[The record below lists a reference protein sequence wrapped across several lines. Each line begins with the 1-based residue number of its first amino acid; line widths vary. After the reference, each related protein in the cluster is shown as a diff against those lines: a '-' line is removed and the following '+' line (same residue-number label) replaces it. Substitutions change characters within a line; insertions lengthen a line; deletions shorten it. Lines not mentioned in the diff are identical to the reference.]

1 MVHARPGTPAACRI
15 VIGATPW
22 PEDTVIECSG
32 CGRMI
37 GSNSPHWVFRGNVLT
52 RTTAVL
58 CVFCEVCTN
67 GSAPELHTLVHP
79 GCSVPGHDLW
89 NHSEWAL
96 AKNGAE
102 ARSAVWAWMVR
113 DRRDERG
120 PETAADLIA
129 LGVCSGACLVA
140 SLESFGGCDCR
151 CRGEWHGVLAD
162 APVKSRWNVARMT
175 PDPAPN
181 ADTGVV
187 TLGDL
192 PEPVPSPWPHFPH
205 CPGCSRRLWAKSQR
219 MPGPREDGTCPYCA
233 TLVVSSKW
241 VMS

>member
-1 MVHARPGTPAACRI
+1 MTGDGINHGTYGGYQKHRKLGVEACAECLAAQ
-15 VIGATPW
+15 VW
-22 PEDTVIECSG
+22 Y
-32 CGRMI
+32 
-37 GSNSPHWVFRGNVLT
+37 T
-52 RTTAVL
+52 RRRRESAEVRAEEQRQTAVL

-129 LGVCSGACLVA
+129 LGMCSGACLVA